1 MKHIIIKNVSSD
13 PLTVV
18 ELGNTIVAPDA
29 ELDLCDQ
36 TAEHHYRSW
45 LFARKALYELSGTS
59 LYQALH
65 ASPPAIAVRASE
77 VDDNPP
83 VEE

>member
-1 MKHIIIKNVSSD
+1 MKHIVIKNVSSE

-18 ELGNTIVAPDA
+18 ELGNTVVAPGD

-45 LFARKALYELSGTS
+45 LFARKALYELTGTS
-59 LYQALH
+59 LFCGLH
-65 ASPPAIAVRASE
+65 DDPPTIAVRITN
-77 VDDNPP
+77 VDDNSP